1 MQSVE
6 KHNSVVMRHL
16 LKIHPDSRGAAAIDI
31 EVHAARP
38 QPGSL
43 ALRYIVTGN
52 VSDLRMPPV
61 AAQTRA
67 DGLWRHTCFEAF
79 VRVSPGAAYYEFNFA
94 PSMQWAA
101 YRFSGYRSGRSDV
114 SDVRPPHLEARATAA
129 SYELLASLET
139 AEMSDLPSDVPWQLA
154 LSAVIE
160 ETSGRKSYWALA
172 HPSGQP
178 DFHHRDCFALDL
190 PAA

>member
-1 MQSVE
+1 
-6 KHNSVVMRHL
+6 MRQL
-16 LKIHPDSRGAAAIDI
+16 LKVHPDSKRATLDI
-31 EVHAARP
+31 EVHAARS

-43 ALRYIVTGN
+43 ALRYILTGN
-52 VSDLRMPPV
+52 VSDLRMPPM
-61 AAQTRA
+61 AAPTRA

-101 YRFSGYRSGRSDV
+101 YRFSAYRSGRSDM
-114 SDVRPPHLEARATAA
+114 SDVHAPHLEARTTAT
-129 SYELLASLET
+129 SYELRASLET
-139 AEMSDLPSDVPWQLA
+139 AEMPDLPSDVPWQLA

-160 ETSGRKSYWALA
+160 ESNGRKSYWSLA
-172 HPSGQP
+172 HPSGKP
-178 DFHHRDCFALDL
+178 DFHHPDCFALDL